1 MEVNNITNL
10 IGSKRFKLAQNAN
23 TNIELNLE
31 GKTKPLTEY
40 DIIDIVNSYDL
51 FLQERDTVKKYRFNG
66 RFNIFVNGDVAP
78 NSSAYSPTKGK
89 FNDRV
94 WSPILYGPQEN
105 VPENWVM
112 QIVYPAISDPDFNI
126 NKKLYTGGVTS
137 MPTVTGNI
145 NSKAFRGLQYETLYA
160 IPSANNPSSYNLS
173 IKGVQKHKLQVG
185 DYIYLYNN
193 VNYNIYQGIHEVSSL
208 GVNSQNTEIDL
219 TLSTVVN
226 TTIGSGLFPAG
237 NFVRIV
243 GPSFNDITFNSA
255 VSFNTA
261 TATDIS
267 GSTTGVYGPNEPIFT
282 TITTNQPHNLLVNN
296 FVDIRRNDVSTL
308 NGVFRVYYVVNPTKF
323 VIRTNPSANA
333 LTKGSVVNFA
343 NPLPKWRK
351 LDGTPSEYYVRKFE
365 VLTTNSYSV
374 NPCAFSSSIYQDVS
388 LINMGLANDTW
399 LFQFNQDV
407 DLKNLKTNRNGEVS
421 EVYYSIIKRAG
432 ALPTFQSQPADS
444 WSHVN
449 ADWEFNNKT
458 VTTANGIEFVS
469 IYNPS
474 GLGSIEKLSART
486 ETVDVNGN
494 LRVTPGSLY
503 VGDFCEFN
511 SLELT
516 EKVISEIINR
526 FTINSDPNGEGYYY
540 KPFKKLELRKY
551 SDTIETAESIDSTI
565 NVPTNYVTYADNTIA
580 WRDLLPIGYFEN
592 LSNGVDYPFLN
603 GAHYFYFNNN
613 FYVRKQIPNQNIL
626 ITSNPNN
633 LNTEVKC

>member
-1 MEVNNITNL
+1 MESNNITNL

-23 TNIELNLE
+23 TNIELGLE

-51 FLQERDTVKKYRFNG
+51 FLQERDTIKKYRFNG
-66 RFNIFVNGDVAP
+66 RFNIFVNGEVAP
-78 NSSAYSPTKGK
+78 NSSFYSPTKGK
-89 FNDRV
+89 FDDV
-94 WSPILYGPQEN
+94 AWSPMFFGPQKDI
-105 VPENWVM
+105 PQNWVM

-126 NKKLYTGGVTS
+126 NKKLYTGGITS

-145 NSKAFRGLQYETLYA
+145 NSKAFRGLQYETLFV
-160 IPSANNPSSYNLS
+160 IPSSNNPSSYNLS

-208 GVNSQNTEIDL
+208 GINSQNNETDL

-226 TTIGSGLFPAG
+226 TTFNSGLFPAG

-255 VSFNTA
+255 ISFNTA

-267 GSTTGVYGPNEPIFT
+267 GGTTGAFGPNEPIFT
-282 TITTNQPHNLLVNN
+282 TVTTLQPHNLLVNN

-308 NGVFRVYYVVNPTKF
+308 NGVFRVYYIVSPTKF

-333 LTKGSVVNFA
+333 LTKGNVVNFA

-388 LINMGLANDTW
+388 LINTGLANDTW

-407 DLKNLKTNRNGEVS
+407 DLKNLKSNRNGEIS
-421 EVYYSIIKRAG
+421 EVYYTTIKRAG
-432 ALPTFQSQPADS
+432 KQPIFSGDS
-444 WSHVN
+444 WSNVN

-458 VTTANGIEFVS
+458 LTTANGIEFVS

-486 ETVDVNGN
+486 ETIDVNGN
-494 LRVTPGSLY
+494 LRTTPGSLY

-516 EKVISEIINR
+516 EKVVSEIVNR
-526 FTINSDPNGEGYYY
+526 FTINSNPNGEGYYY

-592 LSNGVDYPFLN
+592 LNNGVDYPFLN

-613 FYVRKQIPNQNIL
+613 FYVRRQIPDQNVL
-626 ITSNPNN
+626 ITLNRNN